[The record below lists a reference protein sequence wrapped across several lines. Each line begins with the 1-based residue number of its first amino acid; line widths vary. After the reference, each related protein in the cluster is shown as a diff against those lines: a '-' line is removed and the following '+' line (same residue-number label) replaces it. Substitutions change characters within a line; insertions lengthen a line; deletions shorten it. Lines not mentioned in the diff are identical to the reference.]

1 MHLDNLSLL
10 CIDFALL
17 SCVYNEQKGRDSA

>member
-17 SCVYNEQKGRDSA
+17 YRVYNEQKGRDIA